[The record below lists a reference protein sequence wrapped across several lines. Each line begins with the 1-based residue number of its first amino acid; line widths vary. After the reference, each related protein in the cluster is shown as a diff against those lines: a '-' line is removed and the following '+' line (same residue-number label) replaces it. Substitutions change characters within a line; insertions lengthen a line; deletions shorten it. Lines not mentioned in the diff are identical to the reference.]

1 MSPTSPLYYRTT
13 GKPLSP
19 PLLLLHGFL
28 GSHRDFDVL
37 LPTLSQQFY
46 CILVDLPGHGK
57 SLSVLDRYTFSA
69 TATALLALLDQL
81 KISQTHL
88 LGYSMGGRLA
98 LYLLC
103 HYPERF
109 IRVVLESA
117 SPGLKTAEERKVRQE
132 RDEAIAHQLE
142 TAPISD
148 FLTRWYRNPLFA
160 SLQTHPD
167 RRVAM
172 LQRRQNNQPAELA
185 KALRGF
191 SLGNQRSLWHC
202 LASVERPLLLL
213 VGALDSKFMTI
224 NREMTQYLPSQ
235 LVSLKH
241 LTDCGHNVHLEN
253 PSLYAQTVSH
263 FLGNGSAS
271 FSS

>member
-1 MSPTSPLYYRTT
+1 MSLLYYRTI
-13 GKPLSP
+13 GEPLSP

-28 GSHRDFDVL
+28 GSHRDFEEL

-57 SLSVLDRYTFSA
+57 SLNVLDRYTFSA

-109 IRVVLESA
+109 MRVVLESA
-117 SPGLKTAEERKVRQE
+117 SPGLRTAEERKARQE
-132 RDEAIAHQLE
+132 EDKVIAYQLE
-142 TAPISD
+142 TIPISD
-148 FLTRWYRNPLFA
+148 FLTRWYSNPLFA
-160 SLQTHPD
+160 SLRTHPD
-167 RRVAM
+167 RCAAM

-191 SLGNQRSLWHC
+191 SLGNQRSLWHR
-202 LASVERPLLLL
+202 LAGVERPLLLL
-213 VGALDSKFMTI
+213 VGALDSKFTTI

-235 LVSLKH
+235 IANLKR
-241 LTDCGHNVHLEN
+241 LTACGHNAHLED
-253 PSLYAQTVSH
+253 PLLYAQTVSH
-263 FLGNGSAS
+263 FLSNGLES
-271 FSS
+271 F